1 MCMEGLGRGRERA
14 VNRASG
20 ISSQDFSSFQEN
32 YIWKEYIKMMLEPQE
47 KAAWTKWHKNLVT
60 DQKEKKKSSSGA
72 NFIHSSEAHYK
83 YLKGKYKV
91 SCMSPSN
98 W

>member
-1 MCMEGLGRGRERA
+1 MEGLGRGRERA

-60 DQKEKKKSSSGA
+60 DQKEKKKVLQEPTLYIPVKHTI
-72 NFIHSSEAHYK
+72 NI
-83 YLKGKYKV
+83 
-91 SCMSPSN
+91 
-98 W
+98 